1 MKKHVWR
8 RLILLALV
16 TGVGLGGGYGAIRL
30 AEEKAQ
36 EKDSILSQQFEKEK
50 NEAEPSVTEVP
61 LVEEEEPASRKTVSA
76 VVENVAPAVVSIN
89 GTFSE
94 VTYDFWGRG
103 YERESSGSGSGI
115 IVAQGGETLFI
126 VTNHHVVENAKTL
139 EVVFCDGT
147 TAAATVKGTEPENDI
162 AVIAVS
168 LQDVTKETCGEIRIA
183 VLGDSEQL
191 KLGEM
196 VIAIGNALG
205 YGQSTTVGYVS
216 ALHREV
222 TMNDGTALQLIQTDV
237 AINPG
242 NSGGALLNARGE
254 VIGINN
260 AKVSSEA
267 VEGMCYA
274 IPISAAIPIIN
285 SLLNREV
292 LSEEESAYLGI
303 DGKTITDTDANM
315 LNMPVGVYVRTVEEG
330 SAAEQAGIKVGYVI
344 TAVNGRTVAT
354 KEDLTRVLSYTR
366 GGSDGTVTVQIIRK
380 GLYEEE
386 ELPITFGY
394 KK

>member
-1 MKKHVWR
+1 MKKHLWR
-8 RLILLALV
+8 KLILLALV
-16 TGVGLGGGYGAIRL
+16 TGVGLGAGYGAIRL
-30 AEEKAQ
+30 AEEKVQ
-36 EKDSILSQQFEKEK
+36 EKDSILSQQSEKNR
-50 NEAEPSVTEVP
+50 NEAEPSVTAVP
-61 LVEEEEPASRKTVSA
+61 LEEEEEPASRKTVSA

-94 VTYDFWGRG
+94 MTYDFWGRG
-103 YERESSGSGSGI
+103 YEQESSGSGSGI

-126 VTNHHVVENAKTL
+126 VTNHHVVENAKAL

-168 LQDVTKETCGEIRIA
+168 LREVTMETCKEIRIA

-274 IPISAAIPIIN
+274 IPISSAIPIIN

-292 LSEEESAYLGI
+292 LSEKESAYLGI
-303 DGKTITDTDANM
+303 DGKTITDTDAKM

-344 TAVNGRTVAT
+344 TAVNGRTVTT